1 MSDRAS
7 ELGGALT
14 ALLFYKCSA
23 AATSLSEIEVIIAER
38 KGGDG
43 LTTKYN
49 EVIIL
54 ELTFV
59 VCHVVQTNHH
69 SK

>member
-1 MSDRAS
+1 MSDRVS

-23 AATSLSEIEVIIAER
+23 AATSLSKIEVIVAER

-43 LTTKYN
+43 LTTKYHK
-49 EVIIL
+49 VIIVL
-54 ELTFV
+54 DLTFV
-59 VCHVVQTNHH
+59 VCHVVQTNH
-69 SK
+69 